1 MPTTSSQFEPIAGKG
16 MVTALLDRPEAPQAL
31 LVLAHGAGTD
41 MRHAFMANLA
51 ARLAAAGIACLRYN
65 FPYTERGSKRIDA
78 RPLLL
83 DTVRAAVAH
92 GAQLFPGL
100 PLFAGG
106 KSMGGRMTSG
116 AAAEHGLELARGIVF
131 FGFPLHP
138 AGAPGTERGDHLAQ
152 VRQPLLFLQGTR
164 DTLADLSLLDPI
176 CRRLPGATLHIVQ
189 GADHGFAVR
198 KMDGRTNEQVMD
210 ELVATTR
217 DWVQAH
223 IGA

>member
-1 MPTTSSQFEPIAGKG
+1 MSFPEPSQFEPIPGKG
-16 MVTALLDRPEAPQAL
+16 VVTALLDRPSEPRAL

-51 ARLAAAGIACLRYN
+51 ARLAAAGIACMRYN

-83 DTVRAAVAH
+83 DTVRAAVDH
-92 GAQLFPGL
+92 GARLLPGL

-116 AAAEHGLELARGIVF
+116 AAAEPGLNSLKGIVC
-131 FGFPLHP
+131 FGFPLHA
-138 AGAPGTERGDHLAQ
+138 AGAPATERADHLAQ
-152 VRQPLLFLQGTR
+152 VRQPMLFLQGTR
-164 DTLADLSLLDPI
+164 DTLADLSLLTPI
-176 CRRLPGATLHIVQ
+176 CARLPSATLHIVQ

-198 KMDGRTNEQVMD
+198 KMDGRTADEVMG
-210 ELVATTR
+210 ELVATTAA
-217 DWVQAH
+217 WIQSA
-223 IGA
+223 